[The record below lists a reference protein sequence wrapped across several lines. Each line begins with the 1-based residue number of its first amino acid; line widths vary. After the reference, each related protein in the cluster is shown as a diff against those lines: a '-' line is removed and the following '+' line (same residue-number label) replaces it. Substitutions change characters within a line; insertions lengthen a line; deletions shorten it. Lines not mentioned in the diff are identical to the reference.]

1 MVNSN
6 NIIDVRSAGYKALT
20 DALGPVGFVRF
31 MQQYDNG
38 SGDYTKEK
46 YEEPEDFESWDSI
59 EAELKK
65 FDDPE
70 PIKQTM

>member
-1 MVNSN
+1 MVNAN
-6 NIIDVRSAGYKALT
+6 NIVDVRSVGYKALA

-31 MQQYDNG
+31 LQQYDNG

-46 YEEPEDFESWDSI
+46 YEEPDEFEDWDQL
-59 EAELKK
+59 EAKLKQ

-70 PIKQTM
+70 PLKQTM